1 VKSRLIAWV
10 VVLGCTPTQ
19 PERAEPNEPT
29 ACGPEAETPQRLDP
43 VIMTLQTRN
52 HEVIVHS
59 GDRGL
64 RFTVALG
71 DRVLFEQLD
80 EAEFAASFPDLH
92 THFET
97 AFADERGGW
106 AGL

>member
-1 VKSRLIAWV
+1 VKSRLIASF

-19 PERAEPNEPT
+19 PDRVEPAETAACAHEEAEPR
-29 ACGPEAETPQRLDP
+29 RLDP
-43 VIMTLQTRN
+43 VLMTLQTRN
-52 HEVIVHS
+52 HEVIVHA
-59 GDRGL
+59 GARGL
-64 RFTVALG
+64 RFTIALG

-97 AFADERGGW
+97 AFADERGAW